1 MEHLRVQRGKQMLIE
16 VKSGKPFIEGWTF
29 APEGLVV
36 KSRGAHGPAL
46 IELSSLD
53 KGERIGVI
61 GKAFGDDLLDW
72 AKPFSD

>member
-1 MEHLRVQRGKQMLIE
+1 
-16 VKSGKPFIEGWTF
+16 
-29 APEGLVV
+29 V

-53 KGERIGVI
+53 KGERIEVI
-61 GKAFGDDLLDW
+61 DKAFGDDLLDW